1 MGENKS
7 DILKN
12 DAVKFGQR
20 KTFVND
26 SQSDFPENRAG
37 KSEKAL
43 LNAVLILVSFTKR
56 CCAED
61 DGQPASGEKVMI
73 VEIISNILSCIF
85 QIYARGTTRV
95 VV

>member
-1 MGENKS
+1 M
-7 DILKN
+7 
-12 DAVKFGQR
+12 
-20 KTFVND
+20 ND
-26 SQSDFPENRAG
+26 SQSDVSENRAG

-73 VEIISNILSCIF
+73 VEIRSNILSCIF
-85 QIYARGTTRV
+85 QIYARGTTCV
-95 VV
+95 VVSYNDGISKVASVDHHFLPCNVQ